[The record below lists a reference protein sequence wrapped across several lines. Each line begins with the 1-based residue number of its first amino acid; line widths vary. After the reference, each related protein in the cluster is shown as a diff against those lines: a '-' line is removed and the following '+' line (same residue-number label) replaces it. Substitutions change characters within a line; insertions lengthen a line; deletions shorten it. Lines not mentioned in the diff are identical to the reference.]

1 MYGIFALTTQ
11 PISSL
16 PRFAKTMNL
25 QGRGDVAPTFQ
36 LTIDEH
42 RAPYYDYNE
51 YPKSEESLAITGSLV
66 CALAVARKVLKVRG
80 CKFVRCG
87 WVLGSAIVLPTKIC
101 VTEFASG
108 SSAALARQALRV
120 EYLEQGHSKEEV
132 DEIVASVDKG
142 DYHEFADQEN
152 EREVDMRYA
161 LQEIWQDHV
170 ARAGG
175 YPTEAQLRED
185 RLFAAYFDLGF
196 TLDSMDS
203 AQEAQLETQIGQAEG
218 PARA

>member
-16 PRFAKTMNL
+16 PRFAKMMNL

-36 LTIDEH
+36 LTIDEQ
-42 RAPYYDYNE
+42 RAPYYDYNA

-87 WVLGSAIVLPTKIC
+87 WVLGSAIVMPAKIC

-108 SSAALARQALRV
+108 SSAALVRQELRV
-120 EYLEQGHSKEEV
+120 EYLEQGYSKEEV

-185 RLFAAYFDLGF
+185 GLFAAYFDLGF
-196 TLDSMDS
+196 TLDSMDA